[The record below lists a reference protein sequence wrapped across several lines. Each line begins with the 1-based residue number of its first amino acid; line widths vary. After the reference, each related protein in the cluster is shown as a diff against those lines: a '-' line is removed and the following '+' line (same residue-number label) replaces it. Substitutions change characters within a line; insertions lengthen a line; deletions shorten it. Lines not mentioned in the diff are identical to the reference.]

1 MFDTSK
7 VLADFGFQAV
17 QPGTCF
23 GSGQWGEAVERNMFP
38 AVNPADET
46 VTTKIAG
53 SSAEDCEGLVRGA
66 LEAHQRWRMVPA
78 PKRGELVARIGSL
91 IEKHLEGVAAL
102 VALDTGKSMMEARAE
117 VRECSDVARLAAGQ
131 SRMLYGFTQASQR
144 AKHGMYVHWL

>member
-7 VLADFGFQAV
+7 VLAELGFQAP

-23 GSGQWGEAVERNMFP
+23 GNGRWGEVGGRSLFN

-46 VTTKIAG
+46 VTAKIAG
-53 SSAEDCEGLVRGA
+53 SSVEDFEELVRGA
-66 LEAHQRWRMVPA
+66 WDAHLRWRMVPA

-91 IEKHLEGVAAL
+91 IEKHWEGVAAL

-117 VRECSDVARLAAGQ
+117 ARVHRHGDARRGQ
-131 SRMLYGFTQASQR
+131 SRMLYGFTQQSQR
-144 AKHGMYVHWL
+144 AKHRM